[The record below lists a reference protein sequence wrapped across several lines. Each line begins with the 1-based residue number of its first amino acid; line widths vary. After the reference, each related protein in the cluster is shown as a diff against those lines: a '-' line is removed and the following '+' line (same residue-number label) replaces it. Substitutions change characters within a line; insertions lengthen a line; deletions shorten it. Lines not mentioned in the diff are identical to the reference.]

1 MARKYTNKEISHR
14 IRANKDK
21 LKLVKGAN
29 KDKLKLVKEKVRG
42 LSIRQTDL
50 KNKIDND
57 VDLLTSRFI
66 GSARKFIGS
75 ARKRNK

>member
-21 LKLVKGAN
+21 LKLVK
-29 KDKLKLVKEKVRG
+29 EKVRG
-42 LSIRQTDL
+42 LSIIQTDL

-66 GSARKFIGS
+66 GSARK
-75 ARKRNK
+75 RNK

>member
-1 MARKYTNKEISHR
+1 MVRKYTNKEISHR
-14 IRANKDK
+14 IR
-21 LKLVKGAN
+21 AN

-50 KNKIDND
+50 KNKINND

-66 GSARKFIGS
+66 GSARK
-75 ARKRNK
+75 RNK

>member
-14 IRANKDK
+14 IR
-21 LKLVKGAN
+21 AN

-50 KNKIDND
+50 KNKINND
-57 VDLLTSRFI
+57 VDLLISR
-66 GSARKFIGS
+66 FIGS

>member
-14 IRANKDK
+14 IRI
-21 LKLVKGAN
+21 N

-66 GSARKFIGS
+66 GSARK
-75 ARKRNK
+75 RNK

>member
-14 IRANKDK
+14 IR
-21 LKLVKGAN
+21 AN

-66 GSARKFIGS
+66 GI

>member
-14 IRANKDK
+14 IR
-21 LKLVKGAN
+21 AN

-66 GSARKFIGS
+66 GSARK
-75 ARKRNK
+75 RNK

>member
-1 MARKYTNKEISHR
+1 MVRKYTNKEISHR
-14 IRANKDK
+14 IR
-21 LKLVKGAN
+21 AN

-66 GSARKFIGS
+66 GSARK
-75 ARKRNK
+75 RKK

>member
-1 MARKYTNKEISHR
+1 MARKYTNKEVSHR

-21 LKLVKGAN
+21 LKR
-29 KDKLKLVKEKVRG
+29 VKEKVRG

-66 GSARKFIGS
+66 GNG
-75 ARKRNK
+75 RNKNKAK

>member
-14 IRANKDK
+14 IR
-21 LKLVKGAN
+21 AN

-57 VDLLTSRFI
+57 VDLLTFR
-66 GSARKFIGS
+66 FIGS

>member
-1 MARKYTNKEISHR
+1 MVRKYTNKEISHR
-14 IRANKDK
+14 IRT
-21 LKLVKGAN
+21 N

-66 GSARKFIGS
+66 GSARK
-75 ARKRNK
+75 RNK

>member
-1 MARKYTNKEISHR
+1 MARNYTNKEISHR
-14 IRANKDK
+14 IRT
-21 LKLVKGAN
+21 N

-50 KNKIDND
+50 KNKIDDD

-66 GSARKFIGS
+66 GSG
-75 ARKRNK
+75 RKRNK

>member
-1 MARKYTNKEISHR
+1 MVRKYTNKEISHR
-14 IRANKDK
+14 IR
-21 LKLVKGAN
+21 AN

-66 GSARKFIGS
+66 GSARK
-75 ARKRNK
+75 RNK

>member
-1 MARKYTNKEISHR
+1 MARRYTNKEISHR
-14 IRANKDK
+14 IR
-21 LKLVKGAN
+21 AN

-66 GSARKFIGS
+66 GSARK
-75 ARKRNK
+75 RNK

>member
-14 IRANKDK
+14 IR
-21 LKLVKGAN
+21 AN

-57 VDLLTSRFI
+57 VDLSTSRFI
-66 GSARKFIGS
+66 GSARK
-75 ARKRNK
+75 RNK

>member
-14 IRANKDK
+14 IR
-21 LKLVKGAN
+21 AN

-66 GSARKFIGS
+66 GSARKRI
-75 ARKRNK
+75 K

>member
-14 IRANKDK
+14 IR
-21 LKLVKGAN
+21 AN

-66 GSARKFIGS
+66 GSGRDRSKAK
-75 ARKRNK
+75 

>member
-21 LKLVKGAN
+21 LKLVK
-29 KDKLKLVKEKVRG
+29 EKVRG
-42 LSIRQTDL
+42 LPIRQTDL

-66 GSARKFIGS
+66 GSARK
-75 ARKRNK
+75 RNK

>member
-14 IRANKDK
+14 IR
-21 LKLVKGAN
+21 AN

-57 VDLLTSRFI
+57 VDLLTSRFV
-66 GSARKFIGS
+66 GS

>member
-14 IRANKDK
+14 IR
-21 LKLVKGAN
+21 AN

-50 KNKIDND
+50 KNKIDDD

-66 GSARKFIGS
+66 GSARK
-75 ARKRNK
+75 RNK

>member
-21 LKLVKGAN
+21 LKLVK
-29 KDKLKLVKEKVRG
+29 EKVRG
-42 LSIRQTDL
+42 LSIRKTDL

-66 GSARKFIGS
+66 GSGRN
-75 ARKRNK
+75 RNK

>member
-14 IRANKDK
+14 IR
-21 LKLVKGAN
+21 AN

-66 GSARKFIGS
+66 GSARK
-75 ARKRNK
+75 RN

>member
-1 MARKYTNKEISHR
+1 MARKYTNKGISHR
-14 IRANKDK
+14 IR
-21 LKLVKGAN
+21 AN

-50 KNKIDND
+50 KNKIDDD

-66 GSARKFIGS
+66 GSARK
-75 ARKRNK
+75 RNK

>member
-21 LKLVKGAN
+21 LKLVK
-29 KDKLKLVKEKVRG
+29 DKVRG

-50 KNKIDND
+50 KNKIDDD

-66 GSARKFIGS
+66 GSV
-75 ARKRNK
+75 RKRNK

>member
-1 MARKYTNKEISHR
+1 MARKYTNKEICHR
-14 IRANKDK
+14 IR
-21 LKLVKGAN
+21 AN

-66 GSARKFIGS
+66 GSARK
-75 ARKRNK
+75 RNK

>member
-14 IRANKDK
+14 IR
-21 LKLVKGAN
+21 AN

-66 GSARKFIGS
+66 GSGRNRKK
-75 ARKRNK
+75 AK

>member
-21 LKLVKGAN
+21 LKLVK
-29 KDKLKLVKEKVRG
+29 EKVRG
-42 LSIRQTDL
+42 LYIRQTDL

-66 GSARKFIGS
+66 GSARK
-75 ARKRNK
+75 RNK

>member
-21 LKLVKGAN
+21 LKLVK
-29 KDKLKLVKEKVRG
+29 EKVRG
-42 LSIRQTDL
+42 LSIRQNDL

-66 GSARKFIGS
+66 GSARK
-75 ARKRNK
+75 RNK

>member
-14 IRANKDK
+14 IRVNKDK
-21 LKLVKGAN
+21 LKF
-29 KDKLKLVKEKVRG
+29 VKEKVRG

-66 GSARKFIGS
+66 GSSRN
-75 ARKRNK
+75 RNK

>member
-14 IRANKDK
+14 IR
-21 LKLVKGAN
+21 AN

-66 GSARKFIGS
+66 GSAR
-75 ARKRNK
+75 

>member
-14 IRANKDK
+14 IR
-21 LKLVKGAN
+21 AN

-50 KNKIDND
+50 KNKINND

-66 GSARKFIGS
+66 GSARK
-75 ARKRNK
+75 RNK

>member
-21 LKLVKGAN
+21 LKLVK
-29 KDKLKLVKEKVRG
+29 EKVRG

-50 KNKIDND
+50 KNRIDDD

-66 GSARKFIGS
+66 GSARK
-75 ARKRNK
+75 RNK

>member
-1 MARKYTNKEISHR
+1 MARKFTNKEISHR
-14 IRANKDK
+14 IR
-21 LKLVKGAN
+21 AN

-50 KNKIDND
+50 KHKIDND

-66 GSARKFIGS
+66 GSARK
-75 ARKRNK
+75 RNK

>member
-14 IRANKDK
+14 IRANR
-21 LKLVKGAN
+21 
-29 KDKLKLVKEKVRG
+29 DKLKLVKEKVRG

-66 GSARKFIGS
+66 GSARK
-75 ARKRNK
+75 RNK

>member
-14 IRANKDK
+14 IR
-21 LKLVKGAN
+21 AN

-66 GSARKFIGS
+66 GSGRN
-75 ARKRNK
+75 RNK